1 MTRGGRNACQIH
13 HRSKTMQVV
22 QWLSKPLSLLCCGL
36 CPDYSDTYVLVNARK
51 YAVIRLLRENGLK
64 FLYLARLEDGLPFN
78 NSTGTGRSGSPD
90 GDDGYDGLNTLK
102 RIRCPIG
109 NIDSVA
115 DCMREIDNYRRFQS
129 PYVVSSVDSQVV
141 QELDG
146 TKTFYVVF
154 PYYPLG
160 SLQDSIDDR
169 LLDGTFISESE
180 CVRIMCGIARGLLC
194 LHDSHS
200 VRRANTSIDNA
211 NRNNNSSN
219 YRDSIMSDNTV
230 ISGDSLPG
238 RDAPLMSHNDEE
250 TSLLQEDRLLEMD
263 SISSNVSAT
272 AVSYSHR
279 NLTPSN
285 IIFSANGLPII
296 GELGSCAK
304 ADQTI
309 ATRKQLNQYK
319 EWVED
324 NFNNFMAPEFLNLKI
339 GSKLDTKVDV
349 WSLGCICYTLLFS
362 INPFEREEQLY
373 GASIR
378 YAISTGKYTFPEQS
392 RYSQNLISIIQ
403 SCLQVE
409 PADRPSVS
417 IVLNNLQE
425 LQS

>member
-1 MTRGGRNACQIH
+1 
-13 HRSKTMQVV
+13 MQVV
-22 QWLSKPLSLLCCGL
+22 QWLSKPLSILCCGL

-51 YAVIRLLRENGLK
+51 YAVIRLLRDDGLK
-64 FLYLARLEDGLPFN
+64 FLYLVRMEDGAPFRAG
-78 NSTGTGRSGSPD
+78 SAVGSGD
-90 GDDGYDGLNTLK
+90 EACDGLYTLK
-102 RIRCPIG
+102 QIRCPIG

-115 DCMREIDNYRRFQS
+115 DSMREIDNYRRFQS

-146 TKTFYVVF
+146 SKTVYVVF

-169 LLDGTFISESE
+169 LLDGTYVSESE

-194 LHDSHS
+194 LHDSSS
-200 VRRANTSIDNA
+200 VRRNKNTGDNDIDSEVNI
-211 NRNNNSSN
+211 NSSGN
-219 YRDSIMSDNTV
+219 YRDSGNSIV
-230 ISGDSLPG
+230 IGDSFTD
-238 RDAPLMSHNDEE
+238 RDTNSMTFSDEAAA
-250 TSLLQEDRLLEMD
+250 LLQNDNHILEMD
-263 SISSNVSAT
+263 SISSNISVSP
-272 AVSYSHR
+272 VSYSHR

-304 ADQTI
+304 ADVSI
-309 ATRKQLNQYK
+309 ETRKHLNQYK

-324 NFNNFMAPEFLNLKI
+324 NFNTYMAPEFLSLKI
-339 GSKLDTKVDV
+339 GSKLDSKVDV

-362 INPFEREEQLY
+362 INPFDREEQLY

-378 YAISTGKYTFPEQS
+378 YAISTGKYTLPEQS
-392 RYSQNLISIIQ
+392 RYSQNLINIIQ

-409 PADRPSVS
+409 PSDRPSVS
-417 IVLNNLQE
+417 IILNNLQE